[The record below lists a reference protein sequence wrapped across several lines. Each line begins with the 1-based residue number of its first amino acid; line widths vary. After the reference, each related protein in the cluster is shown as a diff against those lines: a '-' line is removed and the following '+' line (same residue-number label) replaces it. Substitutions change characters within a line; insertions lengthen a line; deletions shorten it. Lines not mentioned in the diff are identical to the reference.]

1 MILNIYYLATSSFF
15 RNVAIKSMVGSSGRQ
30 RVQIGALED
39 IDIKVPSLEEQ
50 RRIASRLALLDSKI
64 ALNSRINDNLLEQCA
79 CKFQEMFICNPQSP
93 TWSDGSLLNLIEK
106 TISGDWGKERTEG
119 MYAEK
124 VLCVRGADI
133 PDIKKGKKG
142 KTPTR
147 YILAKNCSSKKL
159 NCDDIIV
166 EISGGSPTQST
177 GRAVLVS
184 DTLISQNGNVICT
197 NFCRALRPKKDYG
210 LYVYYYLD
218 YLYQKGILFSYE
230 NGTTGIKNLDL
241 SSFLERENV
250 KLPPTE
256 EIMKFSDFAKRCH
269 KLINQNGLENE
280 ALQVIRDNL
289 LRIVF
294 LPKP

>member
-1 MILNIYYLATSSFF
+1 M
-15 RNVAIKSMVGSSGRQ
+15 
-30 RVQIGALED
+30 
-39 IDIKVPSLEEQ
+39 
-50 RRIASRLALLDSKI
+50 
-64 ALNSRINDNLLEQCA
+64 INDNLLEQCA

-197 NFCRALRPKKDYG
+197 NFCRDLRPKKDYG

-256 EIMKFSDFAKRCH
+256 EIMKFSDFAKRYH